1 MLTESL
7 KAALLKMR
15 QYHSAGL
22 TRQYRFRRQQILTLK
37 HAVLRNETRINRALY
52 EDLRKTPEEVWVTE
66 TGLLLQEIN
75 HTLKHL
81 KRWMRPE
88 RVGTNLLNLPSISY
102 VNPSPK
108 GVVLIVGTWNFPLQ
122 LLLIPFVG
130 ALASGNCAVLKPSEY
145 APATAAVIAKV
156 IAEIF
161 PKELA
166 LVVEGDGAE
175 IVPAMMSNFRFD
187 HVFYTGSASVGKS
200 IYQMAAKELVPV
212 TLELGGKNPCI
223 IEKDADLRVAA
234 RRIAVGKFT
243 NAGQM
248 CVSPDYLLA
257 HADVKDALIDL
268 IHTNIVRFYDSHLAD
283 RYTYGK
289 IVNEKRFDKL
299 VSYLAEGKVV
309 AGGEYD
315 RSKLFIAPTLL
326 DNVALEASIMQEE
339 IFGPILPV
347 FSFRT
352 DAEAINIINRNPDPL
367 SFYVFTSSGRREKE
381 WLEKTQFGTACVNNA
396 AWQFT
401 NHYLPFG
408 GVGQSGMGAYHG
420 KHSFDVFTH
429 RKAIMKTAAWFDPA
443 VKYPPLQGK
452 LKLLK
457 WIVG

>member
-1 MLTESL
+1 MQTESL
-7 KAALLKMR
+7 IAELLEMR
-15 QYHSAGL
+15 KYYNSGV
-22 TRQYRFRRQQILTLK
+22 TRRYNFRRQQLLTLRE
-37 HAVLRNETRINRALY
+37 AILRSETEFNRALY
-52 EDLRKTPEEVWVTE
+52 KDLRKTPEEAWVTE

-81 KRWMRPE
+81 KQWMRPE
-88 RVGTNLLNLPSISY
+88 RVGTNLLNLPSVSY
-102 VNPSPK
+102 VHPSPK
-108 GVVLIVGTWNFPLQ
+108 GVVLIIGTWNFPLQ

-156 IAEIF
+156 IAEVF
-161 PKELA
+161 PKQLA

-175 IVPAMMSNFRFD
+175 LVPSMMTDFRFD
-187 HVFYTGSASVGKS
+187 HVFYTGSSPVGKS
-200 IYQMAAKELVPV
+200 VYQMAARELVPV

-223 IEKDADLRVAA
+223 IEKDADLKVAA

-248 CVSPDYLLA
+248 CVCPDYLLA
-257 HADVKDALIDL
+257 HADIKDKLIDL
-268 IHTNIVRFYDSHLAD
+268 IRTNIATFYGSHLASGFG
-283 RYTYGK
+283 YGK

-299 VSYLAEGKVV
+299 VSYLSEGRVV
-309 AGGEYD
+309 AGGEHD
-315 RSKLFIAPTLL
+315 RSKLFIAPTIL
-326 DNVALEASIMQEE
+326 DNVSLNASVMQEE

-352 DAEAINIINRNPDPL
+352 DAEAVNIIDRNPNPL
-367 SFYVFTSSGRREKE
+367 SFYVFTGSSRKEKE

-401 NHYLPFG
+401 NHHLPFG
-408 GVGQSGMGAYHG
+408 GIGHSGTGAYHG
-420 KHSFDVFTH
+420 KHSFDTFTH
-429 RKAIMKTAAWFDPA
+429 MKAIMKTAVWFDPA
-443 VKYPPLQGK
+443 VKYPPLKGK

-457 WIVG
+457 WLVG

>member
-1 MLTESL
+1 MQTESL
-7 KAALLKMR
+7 IVALLEMR
-15 QYHSAGL
+15 KYYNSGA
-22 TRQYRFRRQQILTLK
+22 TRRYDFRRQQLLTLRE
-37 HAVLRNETRINRALY
+37 AILRSETEFNRALY
-52 EDLRKTPEEVWVTE
+52 KDLRKTPEEAWVTE

-81 KRWMRPE
+81 KQWMRPE
-88 RVGTNLLNLPSISY
+88 RVGTNLLNLPSVSY
-102 VNPSPK
+102 VHPSPK
-108 GVVLIVGTWNFPLQ
+108 GVVLIIGTWNFPLQ

-175 IVPAMMSNFRFD
+175 VVPSMMTDFRFD
-187 HVFYTGSASVGKS
+187 HVFYTGSSPVGKS
-200 IYQMAAKELVPV
+200 VYQMAARELVPV

-223 IEKDADLRVAA
+223 IEKDADLKVAA

-248 CVSPDYLLA
+248 CVCPDYLLA
-257 HADVKDALIDL
+257 HADIKDKLIDL
-268 IHTNIVRFYDSHLAD
+268 IRTNIATFYGSHLANGFG
-283 RYTYGK
+283 YGK
-289 IVNEKRFDKL
+289 IVNEKHFDKL
-299 VSYLAEGKVV
+299 VSYLSEGRVV
-309 AGGEYD
+309 AGGEHD
-315 RSKLFIAPTLL
+315 RSKLFIAPTIL
-326 DNVALEASIMQEE
+326 DNVSLNASVMQEE

-352 DAEAINIINRNPDPL
+352 DAEAVNIIDRNPNPL
-367 SFYVFTSSGRREKE
+367 SFYVFTGSSRKEKE

-408 GVGQSGMGAYHG
+408 GIGHSGTGAYHG
-420 KHSFDVFTH
+420 KHSFDTFTH
-429 RKAIMKTAAWFDPA
+429 KKAIMKTRGL
-443 VKYPPLQGK
+443 V
-452 LKLLK
+452 
-457 WIVG
+457 